1 MYTFN
6 ELLLEIAKGKRQVT
20 IQFPEREPIQA
31 VITEIDLT
39 RQDWKPF
46 KVHILTKGLF
56 IRDTRYVT
64 RDFLEDFLE
73 EYNRPYTEDWIM
85 TEFIKN
91 IDFEDN
97 KQIEIP
103 F

>member
-20 IQFPEREPIQA
+20 IQFPEIKAIQA

-46 KVHILTKGLF
+46 KVRILTKGLSV
-56 IRDTRYVT
+56 RDTRYVT
-64 RDFLEDFLE
+64 NDFIGEVLE

-85 TEFIKN
+85 TQFITN

-97 KQIEIP
+97 KQIEIS